1 MNKKTALVGAA
12 LVVVAVV
19 GLIVL
24 SGGEDSSDD
33 TANNTDTVASE
44 AKAGGGKNGAGPP
57 ADKPEVPTVVVGKDG
72 KPVGGIAELTY
83 QQGEQIHFQVEVP
96 FEEEIHLHGYDVM
109 KEVPAGGGAVTFDLP
124 AEIEGIFE
132 AELEGRGEQIV
143 ELKVEP

>member
-1 MNKKTALVGAA
+1 
-12 LVVVAVV
+12 
-19 GLIVL
+19 
-24 SGGEDSSDD
+24 
-33 TANNTDTVASE
+33 
-44 AKAGGGKNGAGPP
+44 
-57 ADKPEVPTVVVGKDG
+57 
-72 KPVGGIAELTY
+72 
-83 QQGEQIHFQVEVP
+83 QGEQIHFQVEVP